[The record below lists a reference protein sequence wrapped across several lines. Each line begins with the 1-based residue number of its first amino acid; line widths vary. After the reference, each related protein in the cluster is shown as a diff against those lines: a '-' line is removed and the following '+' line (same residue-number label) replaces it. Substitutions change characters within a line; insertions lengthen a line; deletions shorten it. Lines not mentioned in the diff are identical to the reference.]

1 MDDTTSSARWQRQTI
16 DKPLFPDLL
25 WSRPEQ
31 KSAAGKL
38 LVIGGNLHAFGAPAE
53 AFAEAEK
60 AGAGTVR
67 AVLPDSTRK
76 IVGRIMEHVEYAPST
91 PSGSFGQKALAELLE
106 LSMWADGVLI
116 AGDLGRNSETA
127 ILLEK
132 FASKYS
138 GQLTL
143 TKDAADYAI
152 ASPEMLHNRNN
163 TLLVL
168 SFAQLQKLASQ
179 LGFERA
185 FTFDMD
191 VLRFVDTLHE
201 FTEKFPV
208 YIVVKHLDQIHCGVH
223 GAIVS
228 TKLQDELEIWR
239 IKIAAHTSVWWLQ
252 NPSRQLEALATG
264 VHQAAIAITP

>member
-1 MDDTTSSARWQRQTI
+1 MKPDFWQRQNL

-38 LVIGGNLHAFGAPAE
+38 LVIGGNLHAFAAPAE
-53 AFAEAEK
+53 AFGEAEK

-67 AVLPDSTRK
+67 VILPDAAKK

-91 PSGSFGQKALAELLE
+91 PSGSFSQKALAELLD

-132 FASKYS
+132 FLGKYK
-138 GQLTL
+138 GQATL
-143 TKDAADYAI
+143 TKDAVDYVVSEPKI
-152 ASPEMLHNRNN
+152 IQSREN

-168 SFAQLQKLASQ
+168 SFAQLQKLASK
-179 LGFERA
+179 LGFDKA

-191 VLRFVDTLHE
+191 VLRFVNTLHE
-201 FTEKFPV
+201 FTEEFPTH
-208 YIVVKHLDQIHCGVH
+208 IVVKHHNQIYCAVNGQ
-223 GAIVS
+223 IVS
-228 TKLQDELEIWR
+228 TKREEPEEIWR
-239 IKIAAHTSVWWLQ
+239 VKTAAHTSVWWMQ
-252 NPSRQLEALATG
+252 NPTKPLEAHATG
-264 VHQAAIAITP
+264 TLEISN

>member
-1 MDDTTSSARWQRQTI
+1 MDFWQKQTS

-25 WSRPEQ
+25 WSRPEH
-31 KSAAGKL
+31 KNSAGKL
-38 LVIGGNLHAFGAPAE
+38 LVIGGNLHAFAAPAE
-53 AFAEAEK
+53 AFSTAEK

-67 AVLPDSTRK
+67 VILPDATKK

-91 PSGSFGQKALAELLE
+91 PSGSFGQKATAELLE
-106 LSMWADGVLI
+106 LSMWADGVLV

-132 FASKYS
+132 FISKYA

-143 TKDAADYAI
+143 TKDAVDYVVS
-152 ASPEMLHNRNN
+152 SPEVISKRQN

-179 LGFERA
+179 LGFDRA

-191 VLRFVDTLHE
+191 VLRFVDTLHQ
-201 FTEKFPV
+201 FTEQFPMS
-208 YIVVKHLDQIHCGVH
+208 IVVKHLDQIHAGVN
-223 GAIVS
+223 GKIVT
-228 TKLQDELEIWR
+228 TKLQEDLDIWR
-239 IKIAAHTSVWWLQ
+239 VKIAASASVWWIQ
-252 NPSRQLEALATG
+252 NPTKPLEAIATS
-264 VHQAAIAITP
+264 VALSTQT